1 MNKDLETILEHSEVL
16 TDETLE
22 KFIKRTEQEIIEH
35 KNQKINKSYFLNKLK
50 DKQKKIKIIEEG
62 GETS

>member
-35 KNQKINKSYFLNKLK
+35 KTQIINKSYFLNKLL
-50 DKQKKIKIIEEG
+50 DKQKNIKINEEG
-62 GETS
+62 GEKS

>member
-35 KNQKINKSYFLNKLK
+35 KTQIINKSYFLNKQL
-50 DKQKKIKIIEEG
+50 DKQKNIKITEEG
-62 GETS
+62 GEKS

>member
-22 KFIKRTEQEIIEH
+22 KFIKITEEQIIEH
-35 KNQKINKSYFLNKLK
+35 KTQIINKSYFLNKLL
-50 DKQKKIKIIEEG
+50 DKQKNIKITEEG
-62 GETS
+62 GEKS

>member
-35 KNQKINKSYFLNKLK
+35 KTQIINKSYFLNKLL
-50 DKQKKIKIIEEG
+50 DKQKNIKITEEG
-62 GETS
+62 GEKS

>member
-35 KNQKINKSYFLNKLK
+35 KTQIINKSYFLNKLL
-50 DKQKKIKIIEEG
+50 DKQKNIKITEEG

>member
-22 KFIKRTEQEIIEH
+22 KFIKITEEQIIEH
-35 KNQKINKSYFLNKLK
+35 KTQIINKSYFLNKLL
-50 DKQKKIKIIEEG
+50 DKQKNIKITEEG

>member
-1 MNKDLETILEHSEVL
+1 MNKDLEPILEHSEVL

-22 KFIKRTEQEIIEH
+22 KFIKITEEQIIEH
-35 KNQKINKSYFLNKLK
+35 KTQIISKSYFLNKLRE
-50 DKQKKIKIIEEG
+50 KQKNLKIIEEG

>member
-35 KNQKINKSYFLNKLK
+35 KTQIINKSYFLNKLL

-62 GETS
+62 GEKS

>member
-1 MNKDLETILEHSEVL
+1 MNKDLETILEQSEVL

-22 KFIKRTEQEIIEH
+22 KFIKRTEEEIIEH
-35 KNQKINKSYFLNKLK
+35 KTQIISKSYFLNKLLEK
-50 DKQKKIKIIEEG
+50 WKNKKISKEG

>member
-16 TDETLE
+16 TDETLD

-35 KNQKINKSYFLNKLK
+35 KTQIINKSYFLNKLL
-50 DKQKKIKIIEEG
+50 DKQKNVKITEEG
-62 GETS
+62 GEKS

>member
-35 KNQKINKSYFLNKLK
+35 KTQIINKSYFLNKLL

>member
-16 TDETLE
+16 TDETLD

-35 KNQKINKSYFLNKLK
+35 KTQIINKSYFLNKLL
-50 DKQKKIKIIEEG
+50 DKQKNIKITEEG
-62 GETS
+62 GEKS

>member
-22 KFIKRTEQEIIEH
+22 KFIKRTEQKIIEH
-35 KNQKINKSYFLNKLK
+35 KTQIINKSYFLNKLL

>member
-22 KFIKRTEQEIIEH
+22 KFKKKTEEEIIEH
-35 KNQKINKSYFLNKLK
+35 KTQIISKSYFLNKLLE
-50 DKQKKIKIIEEG
+50 KQKNKKISEEG

>member
-22 KFIKRTEQEIIEH
+22 KFIKITEEQIIEH
-35 KNQKINKSYFLNKLK
+35 KTQIISKSYFLNKLRE
-50 DKQKKIKIIEEG
+50 KQKHLKISEEG